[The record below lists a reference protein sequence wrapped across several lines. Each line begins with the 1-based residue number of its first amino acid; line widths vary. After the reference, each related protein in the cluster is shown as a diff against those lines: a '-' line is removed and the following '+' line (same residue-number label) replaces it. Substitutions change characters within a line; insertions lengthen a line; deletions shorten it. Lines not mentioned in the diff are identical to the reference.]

1 MLLTQVPGWWC
12 SLLTP
17 SCSAQGSAGNG
28 EEAKRRRRDG
38 CVCVSHGC
46 SAVEEHTT
54 NTRTPMRRAATPTG
68 GAGARPAA
76 RRQETA
82 AEPVHPS
89 GAEARAIRG
98 EFLCLFLAPM
108 PQLLLLHQQWYTP
121 LHWPLHALPVV
132 RNVRSPVTFLPL
144 PLYHNALRP
153 LEFILISYISLSGI

>member
-1 MLLTQVPGWWC
+1 VRDEEDEMGP
-12 SLLTP
+12 
-17 SCSAQGSAGNG
+17 AGG
-28 EEAKRRRRDG
+28 DSDA
-38 CVCVSHGC
+38 
-46 SAVEEHTT
+46 
-54 NTRTPMRRAATPTG
+54 RAAPQTG
-68 GAGARPAA
+68 GVECSPGSDTTGDCRV
-76 RRQETA
+76 R
-82 AEPVHPS
+82 PS

-132 RNVRSPVTFLPL
+132 RNVRSSVTFLPL